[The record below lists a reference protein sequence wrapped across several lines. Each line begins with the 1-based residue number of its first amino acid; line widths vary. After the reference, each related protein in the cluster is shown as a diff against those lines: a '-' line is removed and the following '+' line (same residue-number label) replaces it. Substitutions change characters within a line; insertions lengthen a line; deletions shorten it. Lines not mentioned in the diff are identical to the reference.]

1 MKRAADNHGSVTVKV
16 HAKEF
21 VIPPI
26 RDALVVGRT
35 SPIGC
40 VALRKAL
47 TLLHG
52 EPFEDVHPDDE
63 VVGDILVRAN
73 ILRKLPRDKL
83 VRLVLERIKPLMD
96 PGEVIHLDVEVDVFL
111 EHQV

>member
-1 MKRAADNHGSVTVKV
+1 MMKSADNHGSVTVKV

-21 VIPPI
+21 VIPPV
-26 RDALVVGRT
+26 RDALVVGKT

-40 VALRKAL
+40 VALKKAL

-52 EPFEDVHPDDE
+52 EPFEDIHPDDE
-63 VVGDILVRAN
+63 VVGDILIRAN
-73 ILRKLPRDKL
+73 ILRKVSRDKL
-83 VRLVLERIKPLMD
+83 ERLVLERIKPLMV
-96 PGEVIHLDVEVDVFL
+96 PGEVIHLDIEVEVFL

>member
-1 MKRAADNHGSVTVKV
+1 MKKSADNYGSVTVKV

-21 VIPPI
+21 VIPPV
-26 RDALVVGRT
+26 RDALVVGKT

-40 VALRKAL
+40 VALKKAL

-52 EPFEDVHPDDE
+52 EPFEDIHPDDE
-63 VVGDILVRAN
+63 VVGDILIRAN
-73 ILRKLPRDKL
+73 ILRKVSRDKL
-83 VRLVLERIKPLMD
+83 ERLVLERIKPLMV
-96 PGEVIHLDVEVDVFL
+96 PGEVIHLDIEVEVFL